1 MGSAADLI
9 IAAPSEALA
18 IVASDYALGT
28 YRGVNVDG
36 LDPLKLAA
44 LHSLLTNK
52 GIDGLL
58 GAYQPVAEATANG
71 PWLIRLPGELLA
83 FLANTRPENQALVA
97 AKWASTDQLQAEG
110 WSQQDAE
117 QFIARVV
124 HFARTLRLKGR
135 KSFYWS
141 IADPGLPPNMSLEL
155 TPSVGALEWS
165 VTPVGNPI

>member
-9 IAAPSEALA
+9 IAAPSEAVA

-71 PWLIRLPGELLA
+71 PWPIRLPGELLA
-83 FLANTRPENQALVA
+83 FLANTRPESQALVA
-97 AKWASTDQLQAEG
+97 AKWASADQLQAEG
-110 WSQQDAE
+110 WSEQDAE

-124 HFARTLRLKGR
+124 HFAQNAAFEGKEVFLLVY
-135 KSFYWS
+135 S
-141 IADPGLPPNMSLEL
+141 
-155 TPSVGALEWS
+155 
-165 VTPVGNPI
+165 